1 MKILLK
7 EKRYRKSLAE
17 LEEEVGQIEEEIEQ
31 LEKEVEQFAK
41 EWGFNYGFSSMEEK
55 ENDK

>member
-1 MKILLK
+1 MKRPLK

-17 LEEEVGQIEEEIEQ
+17 LEEEVAQIEEEIEQ

-41 EWGFNYGFSSMEEK
+41 EWGFRILKEEA
-55 ENDK
+55 DL